1 MTKVKLLQVNGI
13 TPILVFDGARLPM
26 KKRIESER
34 KKARLDSR
42 RVAEECLALGEINKA
57 NRKFNESVD
66 IDSKMIYRL
75 IQVLKSMSVDFVVA
89 PYEAD
94 A

>member
-1 MTKVKLLQVNGI
+1 M
-13 TPILVFDGARLPM
+13 
-26 KKRIESER
+26 
-34 KKARLDSR
+34 
-42 RVAEECLALGEINKA
+42 AEQCLALGEINKA

-66 IDSKMIYRL
+66 IDSKMIFSF
-75 IQVLKSMSVDFVVA
+75 IQVLKSMNVDFVVA